1 MALVDEIDGLLESG
15 SRVRI
20 PSGPAF
26 CLLFNVSARGHDS
39 VLRLRGLIL
48 TTLLEKCLTRQVFTT
63 LFGWLVS
70 NQGPGVLGS
79 MGRKHRENR
88 KAVKARLRLM
98 GWRENEYGEL
108 IKKRSKAEAR
118 RQLLSLKIILVGAEK
133 DVVDSVC
140 KKAREGLCAIEDA
153 LVFSQISENTHMESS
168 YAP

>member
-1 MALVDEIDGLLESG
+1 
-15 SRVRI
+15 
-20 PSGPAF
+20 
-26 CLLFNVSARGHDS
+26 
-39 VLRLRGLIL
+39 
-48 TTLLEKCLTRQVFTT
+48 
-63 LFGWLVS
+63 
-70 NQGPGVLGS
+70 
-79 MGRKHRENR
+79 
-88 KAVKARLRLM
+88 M

-140 KKAREGLCAIEDA
+140 KKAREELCAIEDA